1 MHHNALA
8 ICFHCLTHTHTHT
21 IIIIIIIILI
31 TSRIGLNPN
40 TSPCKIEY
48 MQCYFQQIISGMS
61 LI

>member
-1 MHHNALA
+1 MFPLSD
-8 ICFHCLTHTHTHT
+8 THTHTHT
-21 IIIIIIIILI
+21 IIIIIIIII
-31 TSRIGLNPN
+31 TSRIGLNLN